1 MRSKREIKTLIL
13 YYSYGGNTKRIAEM
27 IQREIGGDIARMDTV
42 VPYDGDYDEVV
53 NQGQREIAEGY
64 CPELKPL
71 HIGWRDYD
79 TIILGSPVWWYTFAP
94 AMRSFLERADLTGK
108 IVYPFATNGGWL
120 GHALKDF
127 EEACKGAIV
136 KPGLDVQFDES
147 MLRTSE
153 KDIQAWI
160 NTICR

>member
-1 MRSKREIKTLIL
+1 
-13 YYSYGGNTKRIAEM
+13 
-27 IQREIGGDIARMDTV
+27 
-42 VPYDGDYDEVV
+42 
-53 NQGQREIAEGY
+53 
-64 CPELKPL
+64 
-71 HIGWRDYD
+71 
-79 TIILGSPVWWYTFAP
+79 
-94 AMRSFLERADLTGK
+94 MRSFLERADLTGK

-160 NTICR
+160 NTIADNRSAAFGIRHRAGKGLG

>member
-1 MRSKREIKTLIL
+1 MKTLIL

-71 HIGWRDYD
+71 HIAGEITTPSSWVLLSGGTPLRPPCAVSWS
-79 TIILGSPVWWYTFAP
+79 G
-94 AMRSFLERADLTGK
+94 LT
-108 IVYPFATNGGWL
+108 
-120 GHALKDF
+120 
-127 EEACKGAIV
+127 
-136 KPGLDVQFDES
+136 
-147 MLRTSE
+147 
-153 KDIQAWI
+153 
-160 NTICR
+160 

>member
-1 MRSKREIKTLIL
+1 MKTLIL

-71 HIGWRDYD
+71 HIW
-79 TIILGSPVWWYTFAP
+79 
-94 AMRSFLERADLTGK
+94 LERLRHHHPGFSCLVVHLCAR
-108 IVYPFATNGGWL
+108 
-120 GHALKDF
+120 HAQF
-127 EEACKGAIV
+127 PGA
-136 KPGLDVQFDES
+136 G
-147 MLRTSE
+147 
-153 KDIQAWI
+153 
-160 NTICR
+160 